1 MLFGSDGFPRRHWTK
16 SKSVP
21 QMCTAYDTAPPAACH
36 VSVVVVLTPVARLAG
51 VIRLKEAGAFW
62 APAGRGSK
70 HIRVSKVRHFNHAV
84 LPKTCLRTPKNLP
97 HGNTRQEVQSFFQVH
112 LTRDALKKLSHF

>member
-16 SKSVP
+16 SISVP

-36 VSVVVVLTPVARLAG
+36 VSVVVVLTPVARFAG
-51 VIRLKEAGAFW
+51 DIRLKEAGAFW
-62 APAGRGSK
+62 APAGRGSR

-84 LPKTCLRTPKNLP
+84 LPKTCLRTPKICP
-97 HGNTRQEVQSFFQVH
+97 TGTHV
-112 LTRDALKKLSHF
+112 KKFSPFSKSI